1 MNVNFVVDQ
10 VVVSEQISCIG
21 LNTSFVEEAVE
32 LVLVGEIESVIVSI
46 IVVEN
51 DDFEVVVWIVIKDF
65 IDMIPTIAD

>member
-1 MNVNFVVDQ
+1 MNFVVDQ

>member
-51 DDFEVVVWIVIKDF
+51 DDFEVVV
-65 IDMIPTIAD
+65 